1 MGEFVREQLPDSVS
15 YYESEG
21 LTLQR
26 GTKWRTTS
34 CNFHGGSD
42 SMRVNTVTGAFVC
55 MAGCGAR
62 GGDVL
67 AYHRAA
73 HGMGFVEAAKAL
85 GAYREDGRDHKTSN
99 KPAPVP
105 ARALLEVAAFE
116 LTVCAM
122 VLSDALEGNL
132 TDDDFD
138 RFRDAA
144 SRVIYVAEVA
154 NA

>member
-1 MGEFVREQLPDSVS
+1 MGEFIRDQLPDPVS

-21 LTLQR
+21 RVFQQR
-26 GTKWRTTS
+26 RGKWRNVVCLNCAS
-34 CNFHGGSD
+34 NA
-42 SMRVNTVTGAFVC
+42 MRVNTETGGFVC

-62 GGDVL
+62 GCDVL
-67 AYHRAA
+67 AYHMAA
-73 HGMGFVEAAKAL
+73 HGMGFVDAAKAL
-85 GAYREDGRDHKTSN
+85 GAYREDGRAHRGSN

-105 ARALLEVAAFE
+105 ARAMLEVVGFE